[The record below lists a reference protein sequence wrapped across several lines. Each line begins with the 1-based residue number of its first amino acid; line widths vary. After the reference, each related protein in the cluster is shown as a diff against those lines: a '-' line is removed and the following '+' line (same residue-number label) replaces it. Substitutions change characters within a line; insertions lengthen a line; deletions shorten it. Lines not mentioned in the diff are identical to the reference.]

1 LIVAMTFTICAFGQ
15 SAPMPVVRT
24 PPAVPQSSE
33 LAPRPIAPATDASA
47 LPPRAEAA
55 AVAREIGKPQDE
67 FTLDV
72 KGYAVADDAPAVL
85 RAALPRL
92 TAAYVGP
99 GRSYEDLVDAATEV
113 TRFLQRD
120 LGFYLG
126 YAYIPEQVPKDGIV
140 RIGVLEGRL
149 DRVVLKWSDDLP
161 VRREVI
167 EAHLKRLVPGS
178 ILRVRDVERVVFLI
192 NDLRG
197 ITARFDVTAGSVPG
211 TATLVVTPKA
221 EARYSG
227 KVDADL
233 NGSRFLGIER
243 AGVLVSMN
251 SPLGRG
257 DALTATALGSLNGG
271 IAFGLLGYTLPVGS
285 DGLKLGASASV
296 VRYKLDTDEFPL
308 GLNGDAVSSSAYA
321 LYPWVRS
328 RNLNLFLIGSLEHK
342 QYTDRQDVSASRT
355 RKNVDSL
362 SLSAAGDFRDS
373 VLTGA
378 VNTYELSL
386 AAGRVNYREGLQP
399 AEDDTGYTK
408 VSGGITRLQNIVS
421 GRLLLYASLRGQWA
435 LDNLDTTEQF
445 RLGGPDGVRAYSPG
459 EGTGDSGA
467 LMTLELRVLPPP
479 AVFGRLSREMVFGV
493 FYDVGRVRLRN
504 DPTRTVQA
512 DGNMASFSGVGL
524 ALSWVKPKAFA
535 LRASL
540 ARPLVGTPRSDP
552 RVRDPRLYLQV
563 SRAF

>member
-1 LIVAMTFTICAFGQ
+1 
-15 SAPMPVVRT
+15 
-24 PPAVPQSSE
+24 
-33 LAPRPIAPATDASA
+33 
-47 LPPRAEAA
+47 
-55 AVAREIGKPQDE
+55 
-67 FTLDV
+67 
-72 KGYAVADDAPAVL
+72 
-85 RAALPRL
+85 
-92 TAAYVGP
+92 
-99 GRSYEDLVDAATEV
+99 
-113 TRFLQRD
+113 
-120 LGFYLG
+120 
-126 YAYIPEQVPKDGIV
+126 
-140 RIGVLEGRL
+140 
-149 DRVVLKWSDDLP
+149 
-161 VRREVI
+161 
-167 EAHLKRLVPGS
+167 
-178 ILRVRDVERVVFLI
+178 
-192 NDLRG
+192 
-197 ITARFDVTAGSVPG
+197 
-211 TATLVVTPKA
+211 
-221 EARYSG
+221 
-227 KVDADL
+227 
-233 NGSRFLGIER
+233 
-243 AGVLVSMN
+243 
-251 SPLGRG
+251 
-257 DALTATALGSLNGG
+257 
-271 IAFGLLGYTLPVGS
+271 
-285 DGLKLGASASV
+285 
-296 VRYKLDTDEFPL
+296 
-308 GLNGDAVSSSAYA
+308 
-321 LYPWVRS
+321 VRS
-328 RNLNLFLIGSLEHK
+328 RNLNLFMIGSVEHK

-399 AEDDTGYTK
+399 AEDDTDYTK

-540 ARPLVGTPRSDP
+540 AKPLVGTPRSDP